1 MVRRGRNYTQYART
15 CGEIN
20 WTAASKIAQGDTVFL
35 LQKENCCIVEFLYEG
50 LVFSQVFSV
59 FFSPRYSANGEDSVG
74 KLKVNWREGI
84 EGRKMVDASIT
95 KIFINFLTFNF
106 SCYWGIIN
114 NKMVAW
120 FIINIFFINFL
131 IRGKLLGLW
140 IIERDLIFFLSFFS
154 KRQNFL
160 LEFLLILSPTS
171 NVISSLDPR
180 FGILLE
186 RKIVSRSEL
195 DINFFQLEK
204 VSFTFQLISA
214 RCLITGM
221 IHLSRRA
228 IARSSE
234 I

>member
-1 MVRRGRNYTQYART
+1 
-15 CGEIN
+15 
-20 WTAASKIAQGDTVFL
+20 
-35 LQKENCCIVEFLYEG
+35 
-50 LVFSQVFSV
+50 
-59 FFSPRYSANGEDSVG
+59 
-74 KLKVNWREGI
+74 
-84 EGRKMVDASIT
+84 
-95 KIFINFLTFNF
+95 
-106 SCYWGIIN
+106 
-114 NKMVAW
+114 MVAW

-140 IIERDLIFFLSFFS
+140 IIERDIIFFLS

-214 RCLITGM
+214 RCLITGT